1 MYVTGGDVLSKCKLV
16 SRIRRRQMGFSIR
29 IQNDGD
35 DGRIEVYE
43 RINDDE
49 TDLVFNDTIQAG
61 NLSDPVDCKGTS
73 PKSFHWIHHATNLS
87 DDDTVGD
94 GGVLRVR
101 S

>member
-1 MYVTGGDVLSKCKLV
+1 
-16 SRIRRRQMGFSIR
+16 MGFSIR

-43 RINDDE
+43 RVSDNE
-49 TDLVFNDTIQAG
+49 RELVFNDTIG
-61 NLSDPVDCKGTS
+61 SGELSDRVDCKGTS
-73 PKSFHWIHHATNLS
+73 PKSFHWIHHATNIS

-94 GGVLRVR
+94 AGILRVR